1 MRVPHSNKTTTQRSF
16 LPHPNKDSL
25 QTPRWIVA
33 FATTAGSTRLS
44 AKGLRL
50 TELQQLFESCGV
62 NAAEYSA
69 QTVYKKMYKEWITD
83 EDIDSLRY
91 QDPKISQGA
100 ANVLKVNDLCC
111 MLPDLPLVAHYQL
124 GTLVSPRSRCD
135 AGSCDIGWAP
145 SVA

>member
-1 MRVPHSNKTTTQRSF
+1 MRVPHPNKTTAQRSF
-16 LPHPNKDSL
+16 LPPQNRNSL
-25 QTPRWIVA
+25 SNPRCILA
-33 FATTAGSTRLS
+33 FATTAGNTRLS

-91 QDPKISQGA
+91 QDPRINQGA
-100 ANVLKVNDLCC
+100 ANVL
-111 MLPDLPLVAHYQL
+111 
-124 GTLVSPRSRCD
+124 VSD
-135 AGSCDIGWAP
+135 
-145 SVA
+145 